1 MTLPSRFDFPLA
13 KAQYLFSRATGLGV
27 GGDKRKFWQEV
38 MGFTS
43 PEAIQEAI
51 LAKISLELLE
61 PAGQNE
67 YGDRYRAIILIEGSS
82 GISWLIRTAW
92 IVLSDEDVARFVTA
106 VPERKGRQS

>member
-43 PEAIQEAI
+43 PEGNPKSNLGEDIVGIA
-51 LAKISLELLE
+51 
-61 PAGQNE
+61 
-67 YGDRYRAIILIEGSS
+67 RANRS
-82 GISWLIRTAW
+82 
-92 IVLSDEDVARFVTA
+92 
-106 VPERKGRQS
+106 K